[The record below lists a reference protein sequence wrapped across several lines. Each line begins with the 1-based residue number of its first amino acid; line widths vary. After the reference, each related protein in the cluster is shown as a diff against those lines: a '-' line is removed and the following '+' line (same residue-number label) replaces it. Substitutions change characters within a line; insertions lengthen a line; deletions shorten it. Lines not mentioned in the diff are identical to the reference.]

1 MSTTEHATSST
12 VEVSWLVAKATQGAP
27 PRILDVRTPAE
38 FESVHIR
45 GSYNVPL
52 ETLKDHRDE
61 LAPHLDEDVVLV
73 CRSGQRSQQAG
84 QALAGAGLPG
94 VKVLSGGIV
103 AYEAAGADV
112 ERGQQ
117 RWELERQVRL
127 VAGSLVLTAVTAS
140 VLFPPLKWLGAAVGG
155 GLTFAAVTN
164 SCAMGNV
171 LSRLPYNQ
179 TSARD
184 PREVIGQ
191 IARREQP
198 A

>member
-1 MSTTEHATSST
+1 
-12 VEVSWLVAKATQGAP
+12 
-27 PRILDVRTPAE
+27 
-38 FESVHIR
+38 
-45 GSYNVPL
+45 
-52 ETLKDHRDE
+52 
-61 LAPHLDEDVVLV
+61 
-73 CRSGQRSQQAG
+73 
-84 QALAGAGLPG
+84 
-94 VKVLSGGIV
+94 
-103 AYEAAGADV
+103 
-112 ERGQQ
+112 
-117 RWELERQVRL
+117 
-127 VAGSLVLTAVTAS
+127 